1 MLENYALT
9 TDDLRQFNLFLVCV
23 HIDKIKERNN
33 YFTLGKRYE
42 ITRHCNTDFEDMDII
57 PHTFKVYTDSYE
69 RILDSTQLLGT
80 SITSLRNTNVKFIPE
95 YKLTDEE
102 IFTIQLC
109 GGYHC
114 LHGKDKEI

>member
-9 TDDLRQFNLFLVCV
+9 TDDLRQSILFLVCV
-23 HIDKIKERNN
+23 HIDENKERNN
-33 YFTLGKRYE
+33 FFTVGKRYE
-42 ITRHCNTDFEDMDII
+42 IRRHRITDFEDMDII
-57 PHTFKVYTDSYE
+57 PHTFKACTDSYE
-69 RILDSTQLLGT
+69 QILTSTQLLGT
-80 SITSLRNTNVKFIPE
+80 SITSIRYTNVKFIPE

-114 LHGKDKEI
+114 LL